1 MHSRHRGRKLRR
13 ASLLVGTTVVLTLLA
28 GCATGTGAGPNSDQ
42 YTDADIEA
50 ALQEKTEITVWTW
63 SSSLPDIAEAF
74 EKKYPE
80 ITVNVENVGTGADH
94 YNKLLNAVKAGKGA
108 PDLATIEYATL
119 PQFALSGALVD
130 LQKFGFDGL
139 EDDFTPATW
148 ESVNIGDSLYE
159 LPLNAGPIAMFYNK
173 ATFDRFG
180 VEVPTTWDEYLDAA
194 RKIHAAD
201 PNAYIAADA
210 GNAGLAESL
219 IWAAGGHPF
228 QVDGEDIT
236 IDLADEGTVKFADFY
251 QKLIDEK
258 LLASTPG
265 WSPEWYTALANGNIA
280 TLLSGAWMSG
290 TLKSGAADAA
300 GDWRVAPLP
309 TFEGETGSSM
319 NGGGSL
325 AMVKDS
331 KNQLVAAAF
340 QRFVSLEEGADI
352 TLQSGSFPARMS
364 VLEDEAF
371 LGTQDEYFGGQEVN
385 RVFVE
390 SLDAVNEG
398 WQFLPY
404 EVYAAT
410 KFGDTVGPAFIG
422 ETTIGEGLLAWQDT
436 LVGYGEEQ
444 GFAVTAK

>member
-1 MHSRHRGRKLRR
+1 M
-13 ASLLVGTTVVLTLLA
+13 ASATVVLTLLA
-28 GCATGTGAGPNSDQ
+28 GCATGTGAGPGTDQ
-42 YTDADIEA
+42 YTDADITA

-63 SSSLPDIAEAF
+63 SASLPDIAKAF
-74 EKKYPE
+74 EEKYPK
-80 ITVNVENVGTGADH
+80 ITVNVENVGTGADQ

-119 PQFALSGALVD
+119 PQFALSGAIVD
-130 LQKFGFDGL
+130 LKKFGFDDL
-139 EDDFTPATW
+139 EDKFTPATW
-148 ESVNIGDSLYE
+148 GSVNIADALYE
-159 LPLNAGPIAMFYNK
+159 LPLNAGPMAMFYNK
-173 ATFDRFG
+173 ATFDRLG

-201 PNAYIAADA
+201 PNAYIAADS
-210 GNAGLAESL
+210 GNAGLTESL

-236 IDLADEGTVKFADFY
+236 IDLADEGTIKFADFY
-251 QKLIDEK
+251 QKLVDEK
-258 LLASTPG
+258 LLATTAG
-265 WSPEWYTALANGNIA
+265 WSPEWYTGLANGNIA

-290 TLKSGAADAA
+290 TLKSGAADGA
-300 GDWRVAPLP
+300 GNWRVAALP
-309 TFEGETGSSM
+309 SFDGEKGSSM

-325 AMVKDS
+325 AMIKQG

-340 QRFVSLEEGADI
+340 QRFVSLEEGADL
-352 TLQSGSFPARMS
+352 TLQSGSFPARTS

-371 LGTQDEYFGGQEVN
+371 LGAKDDYFGGQEVN

-390 SLDAVNEG
+390 SLDSVVDG

-422 ETTIGEGLLAWQDT
+422 ETTIAKGLLAWQDD
-436 LVGYGEEQ
+436 LVDYGNEQ
-444 GFAVTAK
+444 GFSVTGE

>member
-1 MHSRHRGRKLRR
+1 M
-13 ASLLVGTTVVLTLLA
+13 ASATVTLALLA
-28 GCATGTGAGPNSDQ
+28 GCATGNGAGPGADQ

-63 SSSLPDIAEAF
+63 SGSLPDIAEAF
-74 EKKYPE
+74 EEKYPE
-80 ITVNVENVGTGADH
+80 ITVNVENVGTGGDH

-130 LQKFGFDGL
+130 LKKFGFDGL
-139 EDDFTPATW
+139 EDEFTPATW
-148 ESVNIGDSLYE
+148 ESVNVSDTLYE
-159 LPLNAGPIAMFYNK
+159 LPLNAGPMAMFYNK
-173 ATFDRFG
+173 ATFDKFG
-180 VEVPTTWDEYLDAA
+180 VAVPETWDEYLEAA

-201 PNAYIAADA
+201 PNAYIAADN

-219 IWAAGGHPF
+219 IWAAGGRPF

-236 IDLADEGTVKFADFY
+236 IDLADEGTVTFAEFY

-258 LLASTPG
+258 LLAPTAG
-265 WSPEWYTALANGNIA
+265 WSPEWYAGLANGSIA

-290 TLKSGAADAA
+290 TLKSGAPDGA
-300 GDWRVAPLP
+300 GSWRVAPLP

-325 AMVKDS
+325 AMMKQS

-340 QRFVSLEEGADI
+340 QRFVSLEEGADM
-352 TLQSGSFPARMS
+352 TLASGSFPARSS
-364 VLEDEAF
+364 VLEDDAF
-371 LGTQDEYFGGQEVN
+371 LGAKDDYFGGQEVN
-385 RVFVE
+385 RIFVD
-390 SLDAVNEG
+390 SLDAVGEG

-404 EVYAAT
+404 EVYAGT

-422 ETTIGEGLLAWQDT
+422 ETTLEKGLLAWQDD
-436 LVGYGEEQ
+436 LVEYGNEQ
-444 GFAVTAK
+444 GFTVTGK